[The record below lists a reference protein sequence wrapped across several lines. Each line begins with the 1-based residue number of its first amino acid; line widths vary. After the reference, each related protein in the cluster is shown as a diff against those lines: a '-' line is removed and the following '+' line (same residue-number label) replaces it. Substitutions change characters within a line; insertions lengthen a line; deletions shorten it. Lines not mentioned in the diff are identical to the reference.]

1 MNSHSHSKE
10 CGAGVT
16 AATPWLAAAATT
28 AAGSTGAPAGTPGM
42 AAGRAVAAAGG
53 PAATTTGEGVVAA
66 AAGPVLPPSPL
77 PTGPPRAEQE
87 GALPLGLPGEKI
99 T

>member
-1 MNSHSHSKE
+1 V
-10 CGAGVT
+10 AGVT

-28 AAGSTGAPAGTPGM
+28 GAGSTGAPAGTPGT
-42 AAGRAVAAAGG
+42 AAGG

-66 AAGPVLPPSPL
+66 AAGPVLPPSRL

-99 T
+99 PESN